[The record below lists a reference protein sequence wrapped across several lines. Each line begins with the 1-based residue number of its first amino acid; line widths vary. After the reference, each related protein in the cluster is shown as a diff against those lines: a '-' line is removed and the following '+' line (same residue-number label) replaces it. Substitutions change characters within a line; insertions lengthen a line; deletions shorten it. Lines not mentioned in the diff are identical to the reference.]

1 MLQHRKQLRKD
12 KSPMPLF
19 SRVSNALSTGKTI
32 TTANPSAVR
41 TKPKEEDL
49 RHGKLGEHGLLAGGE
64 KNKRKRI
71 FKKKK
76 SLEEKAERRLNRA
89 WGKGKLTS
97 KSIGG
102 TGLYRQNS
110 LTDIPAAAG
119 DEESRRTPA
128 RVLEKEAQTPLFRRR
143 TGWESPARSS
153 PQPEKKTGEIAALD
167 IPRSHVLRR
176 ANSYEQALEAQ
187 NALFATTSLTPAATA
202 ISTGLRRT
210 DSYAEALADSD
221 TVSLPAAPPPAT
233 KTVNEAMTSLAGL
246 PSHAMGAEIA
256 SLGGREQ
263 GGVSDA
269 ERLDLQ
275 AARSYMNVLE
285 GDSEHMRSIAQRVEN
300 GSATPAERKELS
312 QLLRNHMDA
321 LGGIQRRLDEMLT
334 AHMERGALSNEAVET
349 EAVLR
354 SLGNM
359 LAEEHMALADLSTH
373 LSDLLPETRA
383 GNMLDRIN
391 SGILDIRGARHAINE
406 RYQAVRLAND
416 PQTLLEDKSVQKLES
431 LALELDERAA
441 SMESQGRALAG
452 RAREG
457 ELIHLLR
464 APEDNVDELAQA
476 QTRLSEIFPDIP
488 SLQWRSS
495 LQRGRSLA
503 VAQQPWQIID
513 LEIAAPAD
521 VAERLGEV
529 RSRII
534 PGKHLSS
541 GAQDSYV
548 VAGEPVNGLP
558 SSDVNRYLGV
568 PNLALSDL
576 TVGAN
581 SQNEQNAFIS
591 LRHGFF
597 DAPVLQ
603 DENFRALPDAVRE
616 QVAADLAPHAGDSNE
631 SRTDAAAF
639 SMAKDLAATQLNLD
653 GDLRARALAGEVV
666 DLPLYSLAF
675 LNGGKNADAKS
686 SREVW
691 NRQRRALEKLENN
704 GEPVRLA
711 LSVDGK
717 KKDVRAKVSVLQ
729 AGFVED
735 TSRSHRGYRMVE
747 SDALMNTL
755 VGSKRQREIGGKAA
769 TEMARIDREM
779 ETLERELRWR
789 VDHNGRHSRFAEM
802 SYGQLQANL
811 QERRR
816 LRAEIAQL
824 SREVKNGWQNGISNA
839 GRIESYPAR
848 VSLLLSLTGE
858 LPVLSSRD
866 GLSRVGEVDAA
877 TKHLAMASSAQQE
890 IPALE
895 NTGSQWHRRG
905 ISTGLGRESEA
916 LDRLNRGLPANLLP

>member
-1 MLQHRKQLRKD
+1 MT
-12 KSPMPLF
+12 LF
-19 SRVSNALSTGKTI
+19 SRVSNALSTGKT
-32 TTANPSAVR
+32 TTTDNPSAAQAE
-41 TKPKEEDL
+41 PKEEDL
-49 RHGKLGEHGLLAGGE
+49 RHGKLGKHGLLAGG
-64 KNKRKRI
+64 KKSKRKRI
-71 FKKKK
+71 LKKKK
-76 SLEEKAERRLNRA
+76 TLEEKAERRLDRA

-110 LTDIPAAAG
+110 LTDIPAASES
-119 DEESRRTPA
+119 EESRRTPA
-128 RVLEKEAQTPLFRRR
+128 RMPGRESQTPLLRRR
-143 TGWESPARSS
+143 AGWESPARSS
-153 PQPEKKTGEIAALD
+153 PQPEEKAEEKIELD

-176 ANSYEQALEAQ
+176 ANSYERALEAQ
-187 NALFATTSLTPAATA
+187 DTLFATTSLTPSATA

-246 PSHAMGAEIA
+246 PSHAMGAAIA
-256 SLGGREQ
+256 SLGGREK

-275 AARSYMNVLE
+275 ASRSYANVLE
-285 GDSEHMRSIAQRVEN
+285 GDREHIRSIAQRVEN
-300 GSATPAERKELS
+300 GNATPAERRELS
-312 QLLRNHMDA
+312 QLLRTHMDA
-321 LGGIQRRLDEMLT
+321 LGGIQRRLDEILT
-334 AHMERGALSNEAVET
+334 AHMERGALGNEAVET

-354 SLGNM
+354 SLGST

-383 GNMLDRIN
+383 GNTLDRID
-391 SGILDIRGARHAINE
+391 SGILDIHGARHAINE
-406 RYQAVRLAND
+406 RYQAVRLASD

-441 SMESQGRALAG
+441 SMESQRRALTG

-464 APEDNVDELAQA
+464 APEDNTNELAQV
-476 QTRLSEIFPDIP
+476 QKRLSEIFPDIP
-488 SLQWRSS
+488 SSQWHSS

-513 LEIAAPAD
+513 LEITPTPD
-521 VAERLGEV
+521 VTERPGEV

-534 PGKHLSS
+534 PGKHLSG
-541 GAQDSYV
+541 GAQDSYI

-558 SSDVNRYLGV
+558 SGDVNRYLGV

-597 DAPVLQ
+597 DAPALQ
-603 DENFRALPDAVRE
+603 DENFRALPDAARE
-616 QVAADLAPHAGDSNE
+616 QVASDLSPHRGDSNE
-631 SRTDAAAF
+631 SLADAAAF

-666 DLPLYSLAF
+666 DLSLYSLA
-675 LNGGKNADAKS
+675 LLDGGKSADAKS
-686 SREVW
+686 NREVW
-691 NRQRRALEKLENN
+691 NRQRGALEKLENN
-704 GEPVRLA
+704 GEPVHLT

-729 AGFVED
+729 AGFVEEV
-735 TSRSHRGYRMVE
+735 SHNHRGYRMVE
-747 SDALMNTL
+747 SDALMSTL
-755 VGSKRQREIGGKAA
+755 VGSKRQKEIGGKATA
-769 TEMARIDREM
+769 EMARIDQEI
-779 ETLERELRWR
+779 EALERELRRR
-789 VDHNGRHSRFAEM
+789 VDHNGRHSRFVEM
-802 SYGQLQANL
+802 SYRQLQGNL

-824 SREVKNGWQNGISNA
+824 SSEVKNVWQNGISNA

-848 VSLLLSLTGE
+848 VSLLLSLMGE

-866 GLSRVGEVDAA
+866 GLYRVGDVDAA
-877 TKHLAMASSAQQE
+877 TKHLALASSAQQE
-890 IPALE
+890 IPKIE
-895 NTGSQWHRRG
+895 NTDSQWHRRG
-905 ISTGLGRESEA
+905 ISMGLGRESEA
-916 LDRLNRGLPANLLP
+916 LDRLNRGLPANLLA